1 MEKNTE
7 KHANKEDLVKK
18 KNKDKNKEEGQRSK
32 EAQEDINMK

>member
-18 KNKDKNKEEGQRSK
+18 KNKEEGQRSK